1 MLANLRLATRTRHRH
16 LQHSLCALAQFHVH
30 GCFGP
35 LKMVYNFNV
44 NAGID
49 SKQRDLQL
57 PMYLSLTK
65 IDVRLSISF
74 FRMLFQVA
82 LVT

>member
-1 MLANLRLATRTRHRH
+1 
-16 LQHSLCALAQFHVH
+16 
-30 GCFGP
+30 
-35 LKMVYNFNV
+35 MVYNFNV